1 TFATVL
7 ALPLVAWAAPALM
20 IGVPASQVV
29 EPAPPHRSTTPTEAL
44 VMPVTSGEGL
54 ATAHTSWLAP
64 SWITIVR
71 LVWVAGSAL
80 LLLQLFVELWHL
92 FRIRR
97 DGIPWPE
104 QSDFIEPLAL
114 ESGIRRRVEIL
125 LHEGILA
132 PLTYGALRPVILLP
146 ADARQ
151 WNTADLRRA
160 IVHELEHVRRG
171 DWVIQLAARITC
183 VFYWLHP
190 LVWIGFRWLSVEAER
205 SCDDAVLRGAERT
218 EYAEQL
224 LGLARRLS
232 KAHARPAV
240 GLSNRT

>member
-1 TFATVL
+1 MISMIGDGAVALSRWIELPILGKATIMLLIGLTVARLSARASASVRHLLLTATFATVL

-146 ADARQ
+146 ADAR
-151 WNTADLRRA
+151 
-160 IVHELEHVRRG
+160 
-171 DWVIQLAARITC
+171 
-183 VFYWLHP
+183 
-190 LVWIGFRWLSVEAER
+190 
-205 SCDDAVLRGAERT
+205 
-218 EYAEQL
+218 
-224 LGLARRLS
+224 
-232 KAHARPAV
+232 
-240 GLSNRT
+240 